1 MTTVHSSGES
11 KSYASE
17 VVGLPSP
24 FVVSG
29 SWQMELKGDNFPLYR
44 KTTDHLTSWS
54 EDEQTKSFSGTGGY
68 SIDFTLPADY
78 QIKDQKIY
86 LDLGKVGNIAEI
98 KINGHEAGIVW
109 MRWQQTEVTQFL
121 KTGINHLGI
130 RVTNTLINR
139 IAAMKEATPVPDYL
153 VSKYGSKD
161 KSTEVPREFGF
172 SPLPAA
178 GLLGPVRLIP
188 TRKIE
193 IKL

>member
-1 MTTVHSSGES
+1 MSSHPANLKEYVAHTDFGQINAIHGGSVEAESTANGHFMTTVHSSGES

-86 LDLGKVGNIAEI
+86 LRFRQSGE
-98 KINGHEAGIVW
+98 
-109 MRWQQTEVTQFL
+109 
-121 KTGINHLGI
+121 
-130 RVTNTLINR
+130 
-139 IAAMKEATPVPDYL
+139 YC
-153 VSKYGSKD
+153 
-161 KSTEVPREFGF
+161 
-172 SPLPAA
+172 
-178 GLLGPVRLIP
+178 
-188 TRKIE
+188 
-193 IKL
+193 